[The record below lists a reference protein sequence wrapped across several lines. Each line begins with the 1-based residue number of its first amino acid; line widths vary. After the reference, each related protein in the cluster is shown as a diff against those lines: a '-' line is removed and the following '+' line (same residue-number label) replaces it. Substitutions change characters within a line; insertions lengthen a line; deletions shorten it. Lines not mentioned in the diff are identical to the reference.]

1 MSATYEIINIGVL
14 PNDGL
19 GDPLRV
25 AFGKINNNFAN
36 LFATTSLTSNATTVG
51 NAPEQVIFS
60 TPVNGFTQG
69 MFQIRSTDP
78 GTIDSQYVTINA
90 QITNDLSNVKFSAY
104 ATTFNGNVLTRY
116 NMDVLG
122 GNVRLLLNPLVN
134 TNMFHFI
141 NSQVTYQGGITEGI
155 PIQLD
160 GYVANN
166 FMATEANEVITTE
179 SP

>member
-1 MSATYEIINIGVL
+1 MTATYEIINVGVL

-36 LFATTSLTSNATTVG
+36 LFATTSTVSNAITVG
-51 NAPEQVIFS
+51 NSAGQVLFE

-69 MFQIRSTDP
+69 TFQVRTTDQ
-78 GTIDSQYVTINA
+78 GTIDSQQITISA
-90 QITNDLSNVKFSAY
+90 QITNSLTDVKFTAY

-116 NMDVLG
+116 NMDVVG
-122 GNVRLLLNPLVN
+122 GNVRLLADPLLN

-155 PIQLD
+155 SIQLD
-160 GYVANN
+160 GYVADSL
-166 FMATEANEVITTE
+166 MATEDNEVITTE
-179 SP
+179 TT